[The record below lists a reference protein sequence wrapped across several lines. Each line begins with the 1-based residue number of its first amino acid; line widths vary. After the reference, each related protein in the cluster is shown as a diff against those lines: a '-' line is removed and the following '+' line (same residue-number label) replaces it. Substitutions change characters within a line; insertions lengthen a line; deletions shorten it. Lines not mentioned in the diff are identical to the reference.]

1 MAIPKNYEHQYIE
14 SKWLT
19 TWNADMYRYRGEPRA
34 DRFIIDTPPPYP
46 TGNFHLGNAL
56 NWCYIDF
63 IARYKRMKGF
73 DVMFPQGWDCHGLPT
88 EVKVET
94 TYNVTKNQ
102 IPRQEFRGLCESLT
116 RENIAL
122 MKGTMQRLA
131 FSIDWSQEFVTMNP
145 TYFEKTQKSFVRMY
159 RNDRIYKSDHP
170 VNWCPRCETA
180 IAFAEVNYDTRST
193 ILYYIVFK
201 ASDAES
207 VQIATTRPELLGA
220 CVAVAVNPHDERHER
235 LIGKSIRT
243 PLYGEEVPVIGDEAV
258 DPAFGTGAVMICTFG
273 DKQDVRWWKKHSLP
287 LKKVIGKDGRVTD
300 SKYNGVSISEAKERT
315 IGDLLENKL
324 VVKQERVEQNVGIHD
339 RCKTP
344 IEILSENQWFVK
356 IDKDVVLQRAA
367 EIKWIPPYAFYRL
380 KNWTESVEWDW
391 CISRQR
397 IFATPIP
404 AWYCDQCG
412 RVLVADERWLPLDP
426 TEEAPRNECAC
437 GSSSFTPEYDVL
449 DTWMDSSISALNVAG
464 WPDAAYQEHFP
475 TQLRPQGHDIIRTW
489 AFYSILRSDALVGS
503 KPWECVVV
511 NGMVLGEDGQKMS
524 KSLGN
529 IIAPESLMEQYGTDA
544 VRQWAAIGGSIGSD
558 VPYNTKDLTASARF
572 LTKLWNVF
580 RFAMIHLSQ
589 GEEPVVYGPKNS
601 TEIWLI
607 YELAGLVKSVT
618 SSMDHFSFDEALKD
632 IRSFVWN
639 SLADHYV
646 EAAKG
651 RLYERDR
658 YSVAA
663 LHLALD
669 TIAKLLAPFC
679 PFFAEELFSH
689 INPGEESVHLQAWPE
704 FNIKLQESIAGEP
717 EVTTSAASERVV
729 IAASAS
735 AVQEAR
741 HEGEMIKEII
751 SSVRRWKSEQ
761 RIALNARIEGVYVYT
776 DCDLAD
782 GAPDIDNALNA
793 DITYRRGE
801 PDIHE
806 MVTEIRP
813 NLSSLGPRFKSEA
826 KYIVQLISETP
837 AQEIADQ
844 IGKGSVTIGG
854 IQLEPEDLVIKKERA
869 IEGVAVDVIELR
881 EATII
886 IKHK

>member
-1 MAIPKNYEHQYIE
+1 MAIPKNYEHEYIE

-19 TWNADMYRYRGEPRA
+19 AWSADMYQYREDSRK

-73 DVMFPQGWDCHGLPT
+73 AVMFPQGWDCHGLPT

-94 TYNVTKNQ
+94 TYNITKNQ
-102 IPRQEFRGLCESLT
+102 VPRQEFRRLCESLT

-131 FSIDWSQEFVTMNP
+131 FSIDWSQEFVTMDAS
-145 TYFEKTQKSFVRMY
+145 YFEKTQKSFVRMY
-159 RNDRIYKSDHP
+159 HDGRIYKGDHP

-180 IAFAEVNYDTRST
+180 IAFAEVNYDSRST
-193 ILYYIVFK
+193 VLFHIIFK
-201 ASDAES
+201 GSDAET

-220 CVAVAVNPHDERHER
+220 CVAVAVNPLDERHQH
-235 LIGKSIRT
+235 LIGKTIQT

-258 DPAFGTGAVMICTFG
+258 DPSFGTGAVMICTFG
-273 DKQDVRWWKKHSLP
+273 DKQDVRWWKKHRLP
-287 LKKVIGKDGRVTD
+287 LKKVIGKDGHLTD
-300 SKYNGVSISEAKERT
+300 TRYNGVSINEAKERT
-315 IGDLLENKL
+315 IGDLLKNKL
-324 VVKQERVEQNVGIHD
+324 VTKQERIEQSVGIHD
-339 RCKTP
+339 RCETP

-356 IDKDVVLQRAA
+356 IDKDVVLERAA
-367 EIKWIPPYAFYRL
+367 EIQWIPPYAFFRL

-404 AWYCDQCG
+404 AWYCDHCG

-426 TEEAPRNECAC
+426 TEEAPRNACAC

-464 WPDAAYQEHFP
+464 WPDAAYREHFP

-489 AFYSILRSDALVGS
+489 AFYSILRSDALVGC
-503 KPWECVVV
+503 KPWESVVV
-511 NGMVLGEDGQKMS
+511 NGMVLGEDSQKMS

-529 IIAPESLMEQYGTDA
+529 IIAPESLIEHYGTDA
-544 VRQWAAIGGSIGSD
+544 VRQWAAIGGSVGSD
-558 VPYNTKDLTASARF
+558 VPYNTKDLTASSRF

-589 GEEPVVYGPKNS
+589 GFEPVIYQPKS
-601 TEIWLI
+601 SSEIWLI
-607 YELAGLVKSVT
+607 YELAALVDSVT
-618 SSMDHFSFDEALKD
+618 SSMDRFSFDEALKA

-639 SLADHYV
+639 TLADHYV
-646 EAAKG
+646 EASKG
-651 RLYERDR
+651 RLYDGDR
-658 YSVAA
+658 YCIAA

-669 TIAKLLAPFC
+669 TITKLLAPFC
-679 PFFAEELFSH
+679 PLFAEELFSH
-689 INPGEESVHLQAWPE
+689 INPSGESVHLQAWPKVDIRLE
-704 FNIKLQESIAGEP
+704 ENVAAGPIAPLSASSES
-717 EVTTSAASERVV
+717 VV
-729 IAASAS
+729 IVGSET
-735 AVQEAR
+735 AVREAR
-741 HEGEMIKEII
+741 RTGELIKEII
-751 SSVRRWKSEQ
+751 SGVRRWKSDR

-776 DCDLAD
+776 DYDITD
-782 GAPDIDNALNA
+782 GVIDINNALNA
-793 DITYRRGE
+793 DVTYKRGQ

-806 MVTEIRP
+806 LITEITP
-813 NLSSLGPRFKSEA
+813 NLGSLGPRFKSEA
-826 KYIVQLISETP
+826 KHIAQLISETP
-837 AQEIADQ
+837 VQDIADQ
-844 IGKGSVTIGG
+844 IAKGSVIING
-854 IQLEPEDLVIKKERA
+854 ILLNPEDFIIKKTRA
-869 IEGVAVDVIELR
+869 IEGAAADVIELR
-881 EATII
+881 EATVII
-886 IKHK
+886 THK

>member
-1 MAIPKNYEHQYIE
+1 MSIPKNYEHEYVE

-19 TWNADMYRYRGEPRA
+19 MWNADMYRYRGKPDA
-34 DRFIIDTPPPYP
+34 DSFIIDTPPPYP

-63 IARYKRMKGF
+63 VARYKRMKGF

-102 IPRQEFRGLCESLT
+102 IPRYEFRGLCESLT

-131 FSIDWSQEFVTMNP
+131 FSIDWSQEFVTMDP

-159 RNDRIYKSDHP
+159 RGDRIYKSDHP

-180 IAFAEVNYDTRST
+180 IAFAEVNYDSRST
-193 ILYYIVFK
+193 VLYYVIFK
-201 ASDAES
+201 GGDAES

-220 CVAVAVNPHDERHER
+220 CVAIAVNPNDERHER
-235 LIGKSIRT
+235 LIGKKIRT
-243 PLYGEEVPVIGDEAV
+243 PLYDEEVPVIGDEAV

-273 DKQDVRWWKKHSLP
+273 DKQDVRWWKKHNLP

-300 SKYNGVSISEAKERT
+300 SKNNGVSISEAKERI
-315 IGDLLENKL
+315 IGELLENKL
-324 VVKQERVEQNVGIHD
+324 VTKQERIEQNVGIHD
-339 RCKTP
+339 RCETA

-356 IDKDVVLQRAA
+356 IDKDVILQRAA
-367 EIKWIPPYAFYRL
+367 EIQWIPPYAFYRL

-404 AWYCDQCG
+404 AWYCDECE
-412 RVLVADERWLPLDP
+412 RVLVADEGWLPVDP
-426 TEEAPRNECAC
+426 TEEAPRSACAC

-464 WPDAAYQEHFP
+464 WPDAAYREHFP

-489 AFYSILRSDALVGS
+489 AFYSILRSDALAGS

-511 NGMVLGEDGQKMS
+511 NGMVLGEDSQKMS

-529 IIAPESLMEQYGTDA
+529 IIAPESLIEQYGTDA
-544 VRQWAAIGGSIGSD
+544 VRQWAAIGGSVGSD
-558 VPYNTKDLTASARF
+558 VAYNTKDLTASSRF

-580 RFAMIHLSQ
+580 RFAMIHLNQ
-589 GEEPVVYGPKNS
+589 GVEPVIYGPKNS

-618 SSMDHFSFDEALKD
+618 SSLDHFSFDEALKD

-679 PFFAEELFSH
+679 PFFAEELFSR
-689 INPGEESVHLQAWPE
+689 INPGAESVHVQAWPE

-717 EVTTSAASERVV
+717 EVTFSAASESIV

-735 AVQEAR
+735 AVREAR
-741 HEGEMIKEII
+741 HKGELIKEII

-761 RIALNARIEGVYVYT
+761 RIALNSRIEGVYIYT

-782 GAPDIDNALNA
+782 GALDIDNALNA
-793 DITYRRGE
+793 DITYKRGK

-806 MVTEIRP
+806 MVTEVRP
-813 NLSSLGPRFKSEA
+813 NLGSLGPRFKSEA
-826 KYIVQLISETP
+826 KYIVQLIRETP

-844 IGKGSVTIGG
+844 IEKGSVTIGD
-854 IQLEPEDLVIKKERA
+854 IQLDLEDFIIKKERA
-869 IEGVAVDVIELR
+869 IEGVAADVIELR

>member
-1 MAIPKNYEHQYIE
+1 MAIPKNYEHEYIE

-19 TWNADMYRYRGEPRA
+19 TWNPDMYRYRGEPCA
-34 DRFIIDTPPPYP
+34 DHFIIDTPPPYP

-102 IPRQEFRGLCESLT
+102 ISRNEFRGLCQSLT

-131 FSIDWSQEFVTMNP
+131 FSIDWSQEFVTMDP

-159 RNDRIYKSDHP
+159 HDDRIYKSDHP

-180 IAFAEVNYDTRST
+180 IAFAEVNYETRST

-243 PLYGEEVPVIGDEAV
+243 PLYDEEVPVIGDEAV

-273 DKQDVRWWKKHSLP
+273 DKQDVRWWKKHNLP

-300 SKYNGVSISEAKERT
+300 SKYDGVSISEAKERI
-315 IGDLLENKL
+315 IGELLENKL
-324 VVKQERVEQNVGIHD
+324 VTKQEHVEQNVGIHD
-339 RCKTP
+339 RCQTP

-356 IDKDVVLQRAA
+356 IDKDVILQRAA
-367 EIKWIPPYAFYRL
+367 EIQWIPQYAFYRL

-397 IFATPIP
+397 VFATPIP
-404 AWYCDQCG
+404 AWYCDRCG
-412 RVLVADERWLPLDP
+412 RVLVADEHWLPLDP

-529 IIAPESLMEQYGTDA
+529 IIAPESVIKQYGTDA
-544 VRQWAAIGGSIGSD
+544 VRQWAAIGGSVGSD
-558 VPYNTKDLTASARF
+558 VPYNTKDLKASSRF

-589 GEEPVVYGPKNS
+589 GVEPVVYGPKNS

-607 YELAGLVKSVT
+607 YELTGLVKSVT

-639 SLADHYV
+639 TLADHYV

-658 YSVAA
+658 YSIAA

-689 INPGEESVHLQAWPE
+689 INPGEGSVHLQAWPE
-704 FNIKLQESIAGEP
+704 FNIKLQESIAAES
-717 EVTTSAASERVV
+717 EVTCSAASESVV

-741 HEGEMIKEII
+741 HTGELMKEII

-776 DCDLAD
+776 DCDIAD
-782 GAPDIDNALNA
+782 GASDIDNALNA
-793 DITYRRGE
+793 DITYKRGE

-813 NLSSLGPRFKSEA
+813 NLGSLGPRFKSEA

-837 AQEIADQ
+837 AQEIADE

-854 IQLEPEDLVIKKERA
+854 IQLEPEDFVIKKERA
-869 IEGVAVDVIELR
+869 VEGVAADVIELR

>member
-1 MAIPKNYEHQYIE
+1 MSIPKNYEHEYVE

-19 TWNADMYRYRGEPRA
+19 MWNADMYRYRGKPDA
-34 DRFIIDTPPPYP
+34 DSFIIDTPPPYP

-63 IARYKRMKGF
+63 VARYKRMKGF

-102 IPRQEFRGLCESLT
+102 IPRYEFRGLCESLT

-131 FSIDWSQEFVTMNP
+131 FSIDWSQEFVTMDP

-159 RNDRIYKSDHP
+159 RGDRIYKSDHP

-180 IAFAEVNYDTRST
+180 IAFAEVNYDSRST
-193 ILYYIVFK
+193 VLYYVIFK
-201 ASDAES
+201 GGDAES

-220 CVAVAVNPHDERHER
+220 CVAVAVNPSDERHER
-235 LIGKSIRT
+235 LIGKRIRT
-243 PLYGEEVPVIGDEAV
+243 PLYDEEVPVIGDEAV

-273 DKQDVRWWKKHSLP
+273 DKQDVRWWKKHNLP

-300 SKYNGVSISEAKERT
+300 SRNNGVSISEAKERI
-315 IGDLLENKL
+315 IGELLENKL
-324 VVKQERVEQNVGIHD
+324 VTKQERIEQNVGIHD
-339 RCKTP
+339 RCETA

-356 IDKDVVLQRAA
+356 IDKDVILQRAA
-367 EIKWIPPYAFYRL
+367 EIQWIPPYAFYRL

-404 AWYCDQCG
+404 AWYCDECE
-412 RVLVADERWLPLDP
+412 RVLVADEGWLPVDP
-426 TEEAPRNECAC
+426 TEEAPRSACAC

-464 WPDAAYQEHFP
+464 WPDAAYREHFP

-489 AFYSILRSDALVGS
+489 AFYSILRSDALAGS
-503 KPWECVVV
+503 KPWEYVVG
-511 NGMVLGEDGQKMS
+511 NGMVLGEDSQKMS

-529 IIAPESLMEQYGTDA
+529 IIAPESLIEQYGTDA
-544 VRQWAAIGGSIGSD
+544 VRQWAAIGGSVGSD
-558 VPYNTKDLTASARF
+558 VAYNTKDLTASSRF

-580 RFAMIHLSQ
+580 RFAMIHLNQ
-589 GEEPVVYGPKNS
+589 GVEPVIYGPKNS

-618 SSMDHFSFDEALKD
+618 SSLDHFSFDEALKD

-679 PFFAEELFSH
+679 PFFAEELFSR
-689 INPGEESVHLQAWPE
+689 INPGAESVHVQAWPE

-717 EVTTSAASERVV
+717 EVTFSAASESIV

-735 AVQEAR
+735 AVREAR
-741 HEGEMIKEII
+741 HKGELIKEII

-761 RIALNARIEGVYVYT
+761 RIALNSRIEGVYIYT

-793 DITYRRGE
+793 DITYKRGK

-806 MVTEIRP
+806 MVTEVRP
-813 NLSSLGPRFKSEA
+813 NLGSLGPRFKSEA
-826 KYIVQLISETP
+826 KYIVQLIRETP

-844 IGKGSVTIGG
+844 IEKGSVTIGG
-854 IQLEPEDLVIKKERA
+854 IQLDLEDFIIKKERA
-869 IEGVAVDVIELR
+869 IEGVAADVIELR

>member
-1 MAIPKNYEHQYIE
+1 MSIPKNYEHEYVE

-19 TWNADMYRYRGEPRA
+19 MWNADMYRYRGKPDA
-34 DRFIIDTPPPYP
+34 DSFIIDTPPPYP

-63 IARYKRMKGF
+63 VARYKRMKGF

-102 IPRQEFRGLCESLT
+102 IPRYEFRGLCESLT

-131 FSIDWSQEFVTMNP
+131 FSIDWSQEFVTMDP

-159 RNDRIYKSDHP
+159 RGDRIYKSDHP

-180 IAFAEVNYDTRST
+180 IAFAEVNYDSRST
-193 ILYYIVFK
+193 VLYYVIFK
-201 ASDAES
+201 GGDAEA

-220 CVAVAVNPHDERHER
+220 CVAIAVNPNDERHER
-235 LIGKSIRT
+235 LIGKRIRT
-243 PLYGEEVPVIGDEAV
+243 PLYDEEVRVIGDEAV

-273 DKQDVRWWKKHSLP
+273 DKQDVRWWKKHNLP

-300 SKYNGVSISEAKERT
+300 AKNNGVSISEAKERI
-315 IGDLLENKL
+315 IGELLENKL
-324 VVKQERVEQNVGIHD
+324 VTKQERIEQNVGIHD
-339 RCKTP
+339 RCETA

-356 IDKDVVLQRAA
+356 IDKDVILQRAA
-367 EIKWIPPYAFYRL
+367 EIQWIPPYAFYRL

-404 AWYCDQCG
+404 AWSCDECG
-412 RVLVADERWLPLDP
+412 RVLVADEAWLPLDP
-426 TEEAPRNECAC
+426 TEEAPRSACAC

-464 WPDAAYQEHFP
+464 WPDAGYREHFP

-489 AFYSILRSDALVGS
+489 AFYSILRSDALAGS

-511 NGMVLGEDGQKMS
+511 NGMVLGEDSQKMS

-529 IIAPESLMEQYGTDA
+529 IIAPESLIEQYGTDA
-544 VRQWAAIGGSIGSD
+544 VRQWAAIGGSVGSD
-558 VPYNTKDLTASARF
+558 VAYNTKDLTASSRF

-589 GEEPVVYGPKNS
+589 GVEPVIYGPKNS

-618 SSMDHFSFDEALKD
+618 SSLDHFSFDEALKD

-669 TIAKLLAPFC
+669 TIAKLLAPFV
-679 PFFAEELFSH
+679 LS
-689 INPGEESVHLQAWPE
+689 LQKSC
-704 FNIKLQESIAGEP
+704 FR
-717 EVTTSAASERVV
+717 TSTR
-729 IAASAS
+729 
-735 AVQEAR
+735 AR
-741 HEGEMIKEII
+741 KAFTCRHG
-751 SSVRRWKSEQ
+751 
-761 RIALNARIEGVYVYT
+761 
-776 DCDLAD
+776 
-782 GAPDIDNALNA
+782 
-793 DITYRRGE
+793 
-801 PDIHE
+801 
-806 MVTEIRP
+806 
-813 NLSSLGPRFKSEA
+813 LSL
-826 KYIVQLISETP
+826 T
-837 AQEIADQ
+837 
-844 IGKGSVTIGG
+844 
-854 IQLEPEDLVIKKERA
+854 
-869 IEGVAVDVIELR
+869 
-881 EATII
+881 
-886 IKHK
+886 

>member
-1 MAIPKNYEHQYIE
+1 MSIPKNYEHEYIE

-19 TWNADMYRYRGEPRA
+19 TWNADMYRYRGKPGA
-34 DRFIIDTPPPYP
+34 DSFIIDTPPPYP

-63 IARYKRMKGF
+63 VARYKRMKGF

-102 IPRQEFRGLCESLT
+102 IPRYEFRGLCESLT

-131 FSIDWSQEFVTMNP
+131 FSIDWSQEFVTMDP
-145 TYFEKTQKSFVRMY
+145 AYFEKTQKSFVRMY
-159 RNDRIYKSDHP
+159 RGDRIYKSDHP

-180 IAFAEVNYDTRST
+180 IAFAEVNYDSRST
-193 ILYYIVFK
+193 VLYYVIFNGG
-201 ASDAES
+201 DAES

-220 CVAVAVNPHDERHER
+220 CVAIAVNPNDERHER
-235 LIGKSIRT
+235 LIGKRIRT
-243 PLYGEEVPVIGDEAV
+243 PLYDEEVPVIGDEAV

-273 DKQDVRWWKKHSLP
+273 DKQDVRWWKKHNLP

-300 SKYNGVSISEAKERT
+300 SKNNGVSISEAKERI
-315 IGDLLENKL
+315 IGELLENKL
-324 VVKQERVEQNVGIHD
+324 VTKQEQIEQNVGIHD
-339 RCKTP
+339 RCETP

-356 IDKDVVLQRAA
+356 IDKDVILQRAA
-367 EIKWIPPYAFYRL
+367 EIQWIPPYAFYRL
-380 KNWTESVEWDW
+380 QNWTESVEWDW

-404 AWYCDQCG
+404 AWYCDECG
-412 RVLVADERWLPLDP
+412 RVLVANEGWLPLDP
-426 TEEAPRNECAC
+426 TEEAPRSACAC

-464 WPDAAYQEHFP
+464 WPDAAYREHFP

-489 AFYSILRSDALVGS
+489 AFYSILRSDALAGS

-511 NGMVLGEDGQKMS
+511 NGMVLGEDSQKMS

-529 IIAPESLMEQYGTDA
+529 IIAPESLIEQYGTDA
-544 VRQWAAIGGSIGSD
+544 VRQWAAIGGSVGSD
-558 VPYNTKDLTASARF
+558 VAYNTKDLTASSRF

-589 GEEPVVYGPKNS
+589 GVEPVIYEPKNS

-618 SSMDHFSFDEALKD
+618 SSLDHFSFDEALKD

-658 YSVAA
+658 YSIAA
-663 LHLALD
+663 LHLALG

-689 INPGEESVHLQAWPE
+689 VNPGAESVHLQAWPE
-704 FNIKLQESIAGEP
+704 FNIKLQESIAGKP
-717 EVTTSAASERVV
+717 EFTFSAASESVV

-735 AVQEAR
+735 AVREAR
-741 HEGEMIKEII
+741 HKGELIKEII
-751 SSVRRWKSEQ
+751 SSVRRWKSEH
-761 RIALNARIEGVYVYT
+761 RIALNSRIEGVYIYT

-793 DITYRRGE
+793 DVTYKRGK

-806 MVTEIRP
+806 MVTEVRP
-813 NLSSLGPRFKSEA
+813 NLGSLGPRFKSEA
-826 KYIVQLISETP
+826 KYIVQLIRETP

-844 IGKGSVTIGG
+844 IEKGSVTIGG
-854 IQLEPEDLVIKKERA
+854 IQLDLEDLVIKKERA
-869 IEGVAVDVIELR
+869 IEGVAADVIELR

>member
-19 TWNADMYRYRGEPRA
+19 TWNPDMYRYRGEPGA
-34 DRFIIDTPPPYP
+34 ERFIIDTPPPYP

-102 IPRQEFRGLCESLT
+102 IPRYEFRGLCESLT

-131 FSIDWSQEFVTMNP
+131 FSIDWSQEFVTMDP
-145 TYFEKTQKSFVRMY
+145 TYFEKTQKSFVQMY
-159 RNDRIYKSDHP
+159 RDDRIYKGDHP

-180 IAFAEVNYDTRST
+180 IAFAEVNYETRST

-220 CVAVAVNPHDERHER
+220 CVAVAINPHDERHER

-243 PLYGEEVPVIGDEAV
+243 PLYDEEVPVIGDEAV

-273 DKQDVRWWKKHSLP
+273 DKQDVRWWKKHNLP

-300 SKYNGVSISEAKERT
+300 SKYDGVSISEAKERI
-315 IGDLLENKL
+315 IGELLENKL
-324 VVKQERVEQNVGIHD
+324 VTKQERVEQNVGIHD
-339 RCKTP
+339 RCETP

-356 IDKDVVLQRAA
+356 IDKDVVLKRAA
-367 EIKWIPPYAFYRL
+367 EIQWIPQYAFYRL

-397 IFATPIP
+397 VFATPIP
-404 AWYCDQCG
+404 AWYCDRCG

-426 TEEAPRNECAC
+426 TEEAPRNDCGC

-503 KPWECVVV
+503 KPWERVVV

-529 IIAPESLMEQYGTDA
+529 IIAPESVIEQYGTDA
-544 VRQWAAIGGSIGSD
+544 VRQWAAIGGSVGSD
-558 VPYNTKDLTASARF
+558 VPYNTKDLKASARF

-589 GEEPVVYGPKNS
+589 GAQTVVYGPKNS

-632 IRSFVWN
+632 I
-639 SLADHYV
+639 
-646 EAAKG
+646 
-651 RLYERDR
+651 
-658 YSVAA
+658 
-663 LHLALD
+663 
-669 TIAKLLAPFC
+669 
-679 PFFAEELFSH
+679 
-689 INPGEESVHLQAWPE
+689 
-704 FNIKLQESIAGEP
+704 
-717 EVTTSAASERVV
+717 
-729 IAASAS
+729 
-735 AVQEAR
+735 
-741 HEGEMIKEII
+741 
-751 SSVRRWKSEQ
+751 
-761 RIALNARIEGVYVYT
+761 
-776 DCDLAD
+776 
-782 GAPDIDNALNA
+782 
-793 DITYRRGE
+793 
-801 PDIHE
+801 
-806 MVTEIRP
+806 
-813 NLSSLGPRFKSEA
+813 
-826 KYIVQLISETP
+826 
-837 AQEIADQ
+837 
-844 IGKGSVTIGG
+844 
-854 IQLEPEDLVIKKERA
+854 
-869 IEGVAVDVIELR
+869 
-881 EATII
+881 
-886 IKHK
+886 

>member
-1 MAIPKNYEHQYIE
+1 MAIPKNYEHEYIE

-19 TWNADMYRYRGEPRA
+19 TWKPDMYRYRGEPCA
-34 DRFIIDTPPPYP
+34 DHFIIDTPPPYP

-102 IPRQEFRGLCESLT
+102 IPRNEFRGLCQSLT

-131 FSIDWSQEFVTMNP
+131 FSIDWSQEFVTMDP

-159 RNDRIYKSDHP
+159 RDDRIYKSDHP

-193 ILYYIVFK
+193 SLYYIVFK
-201 ASDAES
+201 GSDAES

-220 CVAVAVNPHDERHER
+220 CVAVAVNSHDERHER

-243 PLYGEEVPVIGDEAV
+243 PLYDEEVPVIGDEAV

-273 DKQDVRWWKKHSLP
+273 DKQDVRWWKKHNLP

-300 SKYNGVSISEAKERT
+300 SKYDGVSISEAKERI
-315 IGDLLENKL
+315 IGELLENKL
-324 VVKQERVEQNVGIHD
+324 VTKQEHVEQNVGIHD
-339 RCKTP
+339 RCQTP

-356 IDKDVVLQRAA
+356 IDKDVILQRAA
-367 EIKWIPPYAFYRL
+367 EIQWIPQYAFYRL

-397 IFATPIP
+397 VFATPIP
-404 AWYCDQCG
+404 AWYCDRCG
-412 RVLVADERWLPLDP
+412 RVLVADEHWLPLDP

-489 AFYSILRSDALVGS
+489 AFYSILRSDALVRS

-529 IIAPESLMEQYGTDA
+529 IIAPESVIKQYGTDA
-544 VRQWAAIGGSIGSD
+544 VRQWAAIGGSVGSD
-558 VPYNTKDLTASARF
+558 VPYNTKDLKASSRF

-589 GEEPVVYGPKNS
+589 GAETVVYGSKNS

-658 YSVAA
+658 YSIAA

-689 INPGEESVHLQAWPE
+689 INPGEGSVHLQAWPE
-704 FNIKLQESIAGEP
+704 FNIKLQESIAAES
-717 EVTTSAASERVV
+717 EVTCSAASESVV

-741 HEGEMIKEII
+741 HTGVLMKEII

-776 DCDLAD
+776 DCDIAD
-782 GAPDIDNALNA
+782 GASDIDNALNA
-793 DITYRRGE
+793 DITYKRGE

-813 NLSSLGPRFKSEA
+813 NLASLGPRFKSEA

-837 AQEIADQ
+837 AQEIADE

-854 IQLEPEDLVIKKERA
+854 IQLEPEDFVIKKERA
-869 IEGVAVDVIELR
+869 VEGVAADVIELR

>member
-1 MAIPKNYEHQYIE
+1 MSIPKNYEHEYVE

-19 TWNADMYRYRGEPRA
+19 MWNADMYRYRGKPDA
-34 DRFIIDTPPPYP
+34 DSFIIDTPPPYP

-63 IARYKRMKGF
+63 VARYKRMKGF

-102 IPRQEFRGLCESLT
+102 IPRYEFRGLCESLT

-131 FSIDWSQEFVTMNP
+131 FSIDWSQEFVTMDP

-159 RNDRIYKSDHP
+159 RGDRIYKSDHP

-180 IAFAEVNYDTRST
+180 IAFAEVNYDSRST
-193 ILYYIVFK
+193 VLYYVIFK
-201 ASDAES
+201 GGDAEA

-220 CVAVAVNPHDERHER
+220 CVAIAVNPNDERHER
-235 LIGKSIRT
+235 LIGKRIRT
-243 PLYGEEVPVIGDEAV
+243 PLYDEEVRVIGDEAV

-273 DKQDVRWWKKHSLP
+273 DKQDVRWWKKHNLP

-300 SKYNGVSISEAKERT
+300 AKNNGVSISEAKERI
-315 IGDLLENKL
+315 IGELLENKL
-324 VVKQERVEQNVGIHD
+324 VTKQERIEQNVGIHD
-339 RCKTP
+339 RCETP

-356 IDKDVVLQRAA
+356 IDKDVILQRAA
-367 EIKWIPPYAFYRL
+367 EIQWIPPYAFYRL

-404 AWYCDQCG
+404 AWYCDECG
-412 RVLVADERWLPLDP
+412 RVLVADEAWLPLDP
-426 TEEAPRNECAC
+426 TEEAPRSACAC

-464 WPDAAYQEHFP
+464 WPDAAYREHFP

-489 AFYSILRSDALVGS
+489 AFYSILRSDALAGS

-511 NGMVLGEDGQKMS
+511 NGMVLGEDSQKMS

-529 IIAPESLMEQYGTDA
+529 IIAPESLIEQYGTDA
-544 VRQWAAIGGSIGSD
+544 VRQWAAIGGSVGSD
-558 VPYNTKDLTASARF
+558 VAYNTKDLTASSRF

-589 GEEPVVYGPKNS
+589 GVEPVIYGPKNS

-618 SSMDHFSFDEALKD
+618 SSLDHFSFDEALKD

-689 INPGEESVHLQAWPE
+689 INPGAESVHVQAWPE

-717 EVTTSAASERVV
+717 EVTFSAASESIV

-735 AVQEAR
+735 AVREAR
-741 HEGEMIKEII
+741 HKGELIKEII
-751 SSVRRWKSEQ
+751 SSIRRWKSEQ
-761 RIALNARIEGVYVYT
+761 RIALNSRIEGVYIYT

-782 GAPDIDNALNA
+782 GALDIDNALNA
-793 DITYRRGE
+793 HTTYKRGK

-806 MVTEIRP
+806 MVTEVRP
-813 NLSSLGPRFKSEA
+813 NLGSLGPRFKSEA
-826 KYIVQLISETP
+826 KYIVQLIRETP

-844 IGKGSVTIGG
+844 IEKGSVTIGD
-854 IQLEPEDLVIKKERA
+854 IQLDLEDFIIKKERA
-869 IEGVAVDVIELR
+869 IEGVAADVIELR

>member
-1 MAIPKNYEHQYIE
+1 MSIPKNYEHEYVE

-19 TWNADMYRYRGEPRA
+19 MWNADMYRYRGKPDA
-34 DRFIIDTPPPYP
+34 DSFIIDTPPPYP

-63 IARYKRMKGF
+63 VARYKRMKGF

-102 IPRQEFRGLCESLT
+102 IPRYEFRGLCESLT

-131 FSIDWSQEFVTMNP
+131 FSIDWSQEFVTMDP

-159 RNDRIYKSDHP
+159 RGDRIYKSDHP

-180 IAFAEVNYDTRST
+180 IAFAEVNYDSRST
-193 ILYYIVFK
+193 VLYYVIFK
-201 ASDAES
+201 GGDAES

-220 CVAVAVNPHDERHER
+220 CVAIAVNPNDERHER
-235 LIGKSIRT
+235 LIGKKIRT
-243 PLYGEEVPVIGDEAV
+243 PLYDEEVPVIGDEAV

-273 DKQDVRWWKKHSLP
+273 DKQDVRWWKKHNLP

-300 SKYNGVSISEAKERT
+300 SRNNGVSISEAKERI
-315 IGDLLENKL
+315 IGELLENKL
-324 VVKQERVEQNVGIHD
+324 VTKQERIEQNVGIHD
-339 RCKTP
+339 RCETA

-356 IDKDVVLQRAA
+356 IDKDVILQRAA
-367 EIKWIPPYAFYRL
+367 EIQWIPPYAFYRL

-404 AWYCDQCG
+404 AWYCDECE
-412 RVLVADERWLPLDP
+412 RVLVADEGWLPVDP
-426 TEEAPRNECAC
+426 TEEAPRSACAC
-437 GSSSFTPEYDVL
+437 GSSSFTPEQDVL

-464 WPDAAYQEHFP
+464 WPDAAYREHFP

-489 AFYSILRSDALVGS
+489 AFYSILRSDALAGS

-511 NGMVLGEDGQKMS
+511 NGMVLGEDSQKMS

-529 IIAPESLMEQYGTDA
+529 IIAPESLIEQYGTDA
-544 VRQWAAIGGSIGSD
+544 VRQWAAIGGSVGSD
-558 VPYNTKDLTASARF
+558 VAYNTKDLTASSRF

-580 RFAMIHLSQ
+580 RFAMIHLNQ
-589 GEEPVVYGPKNS
+589 GVEPVIYGPKNS

-618 SSMDHFSFDEALKD
+618 SSLDHFSFDEALKD

-679 PFFAEELFSH
+679 PFFAEELFSR
-689 INPGEESVHLQAWPE
+689 INPGAESVHVQAWPE

-717 EVTTSAASERVV
+717 EVTFSAASESIV

-735 AVQEAR
+735 AVREAR
-741 HEGEMIKEII
+741 HKGELIKEII

-761 RIALNARIEGVYVYT
+761 RIALNSRIEGVYIYT

-793 DITYRRGE
+793 DITYKRGK

-806 MVTEIRP
+806 MVTEVRP
-813 NLSSLGPRFKSEA
+813 NLGSLGPRFKSEA
-826 KYIVQLISETP
+826 KYIVQLIRETP

-844 IGKGSVTIGG
+844 IEKGSVTIGG
-854 IQLEPEDLVIKKERA
+854 IQLDLEDFIIKKERA
-869 IEGVAVDVIELR
+869 IEGVAADVIELR

>member
-1 MAIPKNYEHQYIE
+1 MAIPKNYEHEYIE

-19 TWNADMYRYRGEPRA
+19 TWKPDMYRYRGEPCA
-34 DRFIIDTPPPYP
+34 DHFIIDTPPPYP

-102 IPRQEFRGLCESLT
+102 IPRNEFRGLCQSLT

-131 FSIDWSQEFVTMNP
+131 FSIDWSQEFVTMDP

-159 RNDRIYKSDHP
+159 RDDRIYKSDHP

-193 ILYYIVFK
+193 SLYYIVFK
-201 ASDAES
+201 GSDAES

-220 CVAVAVNPHDERHER
+220 CVAVAVNSHDERHER

-243 PLYGEEVPVIGDEAV
+243 PLYDEEVPVIGDEAV

-273 DKQDVRWWKKHSLP
+273 DKQDVRWWKKHNLP
-287 LKKVIGKDGRVTD
+287 LKKVIGKNGRVTD
-300 SKYNGVSISEAKERT
+300 SKYDGVSISEAKERI
-315 IGDLLENKL
+315 IGELLENKL
-324 VVKQERVEQNVGIHD
+324 VTKQEHVEQNVGIHD
-339 RCKTP
+339 RCQTP

-356 IDKDVVLQRAA
+356 IDKDVILQRAA
-367 EIKWIPPYAFYRL
+367 EIQWIPQYAFYRL

-397 IFATPIP
+397 VFATPIP
-404 AWYCDQCG
+404 AWYCDRCG
-412 RVLVADERWLPLDP
+412 RVLVADEHWLPLDP

-489 AFYSILRSDALVGS
+489 AFYSILRSDALVRS

-529 IIAPESLMEQYGTDA
+529 IIAPESVTKQYGTDA
-544 VRQWAAIGGSIGSD
+544 VRQWAAIGGSVGSD
-558 VPYNTKDLTASARF
+558 VPYNTKDLKASSRF

-589 GEEPVVYGPKNS
+589 GAETVVYGSKNS

-658 YSVAA
+658 YSIAA

-689 INPGEESVHLQAWPE
+689 INPGEGSVHLQAWPE
-704 FNIKLQESIAGEP
+704 FNIKLQESIAAES
-717 EVTTSAASERVV
+717 EVTCSAASESVV

-741 HEGEMIKEII
+741 HTGVLMKEII

-776 DCDLAD
+776 DCDIAD
-782 GAPDIDNALNA
+782 GASDIDNALNA
-793 DITYRRGE
+793 DITYKRGE

-813 NLSSLGPRFKSEA
+813 NLASLGPRFKSEA

-837 AQEIADQ
+837 AQEIADE

-854 IQLEPEDLVIKKERA
+854 IQLEPEDFVIKKERA
-869 IEGVAVDVIELR
+869 VEGVAADVIELR

>member
-1 MAIPKNYEHQYIE
+1 M
-14 SKWLT
+14 
-19 TWNADMYRYRGEPRA
+19 WNADMYRYRGKPDA
-34 DRFIIDTPPPYP
+34 DSFIIDTPPPYP

-63 IARYKRMKGF
+63 VARYKRMKGF

-102 IPRQEFRGLCESLT
+102 IPRYEFRGLCESLT

-131 FSIDWSQEFVTMNP
+131 FSIDWSQEFVTMDP

-159 RNDRIYKSDHP
+159 RGDRIYKSDHP

-180 IAFAEVNYDTRST
+180 IAFAEVNYDSRST
-193 ILYYIVFK
+193 VLYYVIFK
-201 ASDAES
+201 GGDAES

-220 CVAVAVNPHDERHER
+220 CVAVAVNPSDERHER
-235 LIGKSIRT
+235 LIGKRIRT
-243 PLYGEEVPVIGDEAV
+243 PLYDEEVPVIGDEAV

-273 DKQDVRWWKKHSLP
+273 DKQDVRWWKKHNLP

-300 SKYNGVSISEAKERT
+300 SKNNGVSISEAKERI
-315 IGDLLENKL
+315 IGELLENKL
-324 VVKQERVEQNVGIHD
+324 VTKQERIEQNVGIHD
-339 RCKTP
+339 RCETA

-356 IDKDVVLQRAA
+356 IDKDVILQRAA
-367 EIKWIPPYAFYRL
+367 EIQWIPPYAFYRL

-404 AWYCDQCG
+404 AWYCDECE
-412 RVLVADERWLPLDP
+412 RVLVADEGWLPVDP
-426 TEEAPRNECAC
+426 TEEAPRSACAC

-464 WPDAAYQEHFP
+464 WPDAAYREHFP

-489 AFYSILRSDALVGS
+489 AFYSILRSDALAGS

-511 NGMVLGEDGQKMS
+511 NGMVLGEDSQKMS

-529 IIAPESLMEQYGTDA
+529 IIAPESLIEQYGTDA
-544 VRQWAAIGGSIGSD
+544 VRQWAAIGGSVGSD
-558 VPYNTKDLTASARF
+558 VAYNTKDLTASSRF

-580 RFAMIHLSQ
+580 RFAMIHLNQ
-589 GEEPVVYGPKNS
+589 GVEPVIYGPKNS

-618 SSMDHFSFDEALKD
+618 SSLDHFSFDEALKD

-689 INPGEESVHLQAWPE
+689 INPGAESVHVQAWPE

-717 EVTTSAASERVV
+717 EVTFSAASESIV

-735 AVQEAR
+735 AVREAR
-741 HEGEMIKEII
+741 HKGELIKEII

-761 RIALNARIEGVYVYT
+761 RIALNSRIEGVYIYT

-782 GAPDIDNALNA
+782 GALDIDNALNA
-793 DITYRRGE
+793 DITYKRGK

-806 MVTEIRP
+806 MVTEVRP
-813 NLSSLGPRFKSEA
+813 NLGSLGPRFKSEA
-826 KYIVQLISETP
+826 KYIVQLIRETP

-844 IGKGSVTIGG
+844 IEKGSVTIGD
-854 IQLEPEDLVIKKERA
+854 IQLDLEDFIIKKERA
-869 IEGVAVDVIELR
+869 IEGVAADVIELR

>member
-1 MAIPKNYEHQYIE
+1 
-14 SKWLT
+14 
-19 TWNADMYRYRGEPRA
+19 
-34 DRFIIDTPPPYP
+34 IIDTPPPYP

-63 IARYKRMKGF
+63 VARYKRMKGF

-102 IPRQEFRGLCESLT
+102 IPRYEFRGLCESLT

-131 FSIDWSQEFVTMNP
+131 FSIDWSQEFVTMDP

-159 RNDRIYKSDHP
+159 RGDRIYKSDHP

-180 IAFAEVNYDTRST
+180 IAFAEVNYDSRST
-193 ILYYIVFK
+193 VLYYVIFK
-201 ASDAES
+201 GGDAES

-220 CVAVAVNPHDERHER
+220 CVAIAVNPNDERHER
-235 LIGKSIRT
+235 LIGKRIRT
-243 PLYGEEVPVIGDEAV
+243 PLYDEEVPVIGDEAV

-273 DKQDVRWWKKHSLP
+273 DKQDVRWWKKHNLP

-300 SKYNGVSISEAKERT
+300 AKNNGVSISEAKERI
-315 IGDLLENKL
+315 IGELLENKL
-324 VVKQERVEQNVGIHD
+324 VTKQERIEQNVGIHD
-339 RCKTP
+339 RCETA

-356 IDKDVVLQRAA
+356 IDKDVILQRAA
-367 EIKWIPPYAFYRL
+367 EIQWIPPYAFYRL

-404 AWYCDQCG
+404 AWYCDECG
-412 RVLVADERWLPLDP
+412 RVLVADEAWLPLDP
-426 TEEAPRNECAC
+426 TEEAPRSACAC

-464 WPDAAYQEHFP
+464 WPDAGYREHFP

-489 AFYSILRSDALVGS
+489 AFYSILRSDALAGS

-511 NGMVLGEDGQKMS
+511 NGMVLGEDSQKMS

-529 IIAPESLMEQYGTDA
+529 IIAPESLIEQYGTDA
-544 VRQWAAIGGSIGSD
+544 VRQWAAIGGSVGSD
-558 VPYNTKDLTASARF
+558 VAYNTKDLTASSRF

-589 GEEPVVYGPKNS
+589 GVEPVIYGPKNS

-618 SSMDHFSFDEALKD
+618 SSLDHFSFDEALKD

-689 INPGEESVHLQAWPE
+689 INPGAESVHVQAWPE

-717 EVTTSAASERVV
+717 EVTFSAASESIV

-735 AVQEAR
+735 AVREAR
-741 HEGEMIKEII
+741 HKGELIKEII
-751 SSVRRWKSEQ
+751 SSIRRWKSEQ
-761 RIALNARIEGVYVYT
+761 RIALNSRIEGVYIYT

-782 GAPDIDNALNA
+782 GALDIDNALNA
-793 DITYRRGE
+793 HTTYKRGK

-806 MVTEIRP
+806 MVTEVRP
-813 NLSSLGPRFKSEA
+813 NLGSLGPRFKSEA
-826 KYIVQLISETP
+826 KYIVQLIRETP

-844 IGKGSVTIGG
+844 IEKGSVTIGD
-854 IQLEPEDLVIKKERA
+854 IQLDLEDFIIKKERA
-869 IEGVAVDVIELR
+869 IEGVAADVIELR

>member
-1 MAIPKNYEHQYIE
+1 MAIPKNYEHEYIE

-19 TWNADMYRYRGEPRA
+19 TWNPDMYRYRGEPCA
-34 DRFIIDTPPPYP
+34 DHFIIDTPPPYP

-102 IPRQEFRGLCESLT
+102 IPRNEFRGLCQSLT

-131 FSIDWSQEFVTMNP
+131 FSIDWSQEFVTMDP

-159 RNDRIYKSDHP
+159 RDDRIYKSDHP

-193 ILYYIVFK
+193 SLYYIVFK
-201 ASDAES
+201 GSDAES

-243 PLYGEEVPVIGDEAV
+243 PLYDEEVPVIGDEAV

-273 DKQDVRWWKKHSLP
+273 DKQDVRWWKKHNLP

-300 SKYNGVSISEAKERT
+300 SKYDGVSISEAKERI
-315 IGDLLENKL
+315 IGELLENKL
-324 VVKQERVEQNVGIHD
+324 VTKQEQVEQNVGIHD
-339 RCKTP
+339 RCQTP

-356 IDKDVVLQRAA
+356 IDKDVILQRAA
-367 EIKWIPPYAFYRL
+367 EIQWIPQYAFYRL

-397 IFATPIP
+397 VFATPIP
-404 AWYCDQCG
+404 AWYCDRCG
-412 RVLVADERWLPLDP
+412 RVLVADEHWLPLDP

-503 KPWECVVV
+503 KPWERVVV

-529 IIAPESLMEQYGTDA
+529 IIAPESVIEQYGTDA
-544 VRQWAAIGGSIGSD
+544 VRQWAAIGGSVGSD
-558 VPYNTKDLTASARF
+558 VPYNTKDLKASSRF

-589 GEEPVVYGPKNS
+589 GAETVVYGPKNS

-658 YSVAA
+658 YSIAA

-689 INPGEESVHLQAWPE
+689 INPGEGSVHLQAWPE
-704 FNIKLQESIAGEP
+704 FTIKLQESIAAES
-717 EVTTSAASERVV
+717 EVTCSAASESVV

-741 HEGEMIKEII
+741 HTGELMKEII

-776 DCDLAD
+776 DCDIAD
-782 GAPDIDNALNA
+782 GASDIDNALNA
-793 DITYRRGE
+793 DITYKRGE
-801 PDIHE
+801 PDIRE

-813 NLSSLGPRFKSEA
+813 NLGSLGPRFKSEA
-826 KYIVQLISETP
+826 KYIVQLIRETP
-837 AQEIADQ
+837 AQEIADE

-854 IQLEPEDLVIKKERA
+854 IQLEPEDFVIKKGRA
-869 IEGVAVDVIELR
+869 IEGVAADVIELR

>member
-1 MAIPKNYEHQYIE
+1 MSIPKNYEHEYVE

-19 TWNADMYRYRGEPRA
+19 MWNADMYRYRGKPDA
-34 DRFIIDTPPPYP
+34 DSFIIDTPPPYP

-63 IARYKRMKGF
+63 VARYKRMKGF

-102 IPRQEFRGLCESLT
+102 IPRYEFRGLCESLT

-131 FSIDWSQEFVTMNP
+131 FSIDWSQEFVTMDP

-159 RNDRIYKSDHP
+159 RGDRIYKSDHP

-180 IAFAEVNYDTRST
+180 IAFAEVNYDSRST
-193 ILYYIVFK
+193 VLYYVIFK
-201 ASDAES
+201 GGDAES

-220 CVAVAVNPHDERHER
+220 CVAIAVNPNDERHER
-235 LIGKSIRT
+235 LIGKKIRT
-243 PLYGEEVPVIGDEAV
+243 PLYDEEVPVIGDEAV

-273 DKQDVRWWKKHSLP
+273 DKQDVRWWKKHNLP

-300 SKYNGVSISEAKERT
+300 SKNNGVSISEAKERI
-315 IGDLLENKL
+315 IGELLENKL
-324 VVKQERVEQNVGIHD
+324 VTKQERIEQNVGIHD
-339 RCKTP
+339 RCETA

-356 IDKDVVLQRAA
+356 IDKDVILQRAA
-367 EIKWIPPYAFYRL
+367 EIQWIPPYAFYRL

-404 AWYCDQCG
+404 AWYCDECE
-412 RVLVADERWLPLDP
+412 RVLVADEGWLPVDP
-426 TEEAPRNECAC
+426 TEEAPRSACAC

-464 WPDAAYQEHFP
+464 WPDAAYREHFP

-489 AFYSILRSDALVGS
+489 AFYSILRSDALAGS

-511 NGMVLGEDGQKMS
+511 NGMVLGEDSQKMS

-529 IIAPESLMEQYGTDA
+529 IIAPESLIEQYGTDA
-544 VRQWAAIGGSIGSD
+544 VRQWAAIGGSVGSD
-558 VPYNTKDLTASARF
+558 VAYNTKDLTASSRF

-580 RFAMIHLSQ
+580 RFAMIHLNQ
-589 GEEPVVYGPKNS
+589 GVEPVIYGPKNS

-618 SSMDHFSFDEALKD
+618 SSLDHFSFDEALKD

-679 PFFAEELFSH
+679 PFFAEELFSR
-689 INPGEESVHLQAWPE
+689 INPGAESVHVQAWPE

-717 EVTTSAASERVV
+717 EVTFSAASESIV

-735 AVQEAR
+735 AVREAR
-741 HEGEMIKEII
+741 HKGELIKEII

-761 RIALNARIEGVYVYT
+761 RIALNSRIEGVYIYT

-793 DITYRRGE
+793 DITYKRGK

-806 MVTEIRP
+806 MVTEVRP
-813 NLSSLGPRFKSEA
+813 NLGSLGPRFKSEA
-826 KYIVQLISETP
+826 KYIVQLIRETP

-844 IGKGSVTIGG
+844 IEKGSVTIGG
-854 IQLEPEDLVIKKERA
+854 IQLDLEDFIIKKERA
-869 IEGVAVDVIELR
+869 IEGVAADVIELR
-881 EATII
+881 DATII

>member
-1 MAIPKNYEHQYIE
+1 MSIPKNYEHEYVE

-19 TWNADMYRYRGEPRA
+19 MWNADMYRYRGKPDA
-34 DRFIIDTPPPYP
+34 DSFIIDTPPPYP

-63 IARYKRMKGF
+63 VARYKRMKGF

-102 IPRQEFRGLCESLT
+102 IPRYEFRGLCESLT

-131 FSIDWSQEFVTMNP
+131 FSIDWSQEFVTMDP

-159 RNDRIYKSDHP
+159 RGDRIYKSDHP

-180 IAFAEVNYDTRST
+180 IAFAEVNYDSRST
-193 ILYYIVFK
+193 VLYYVIFK
-201 ASDAES
+201 GGDAES

-220 CVAVAVNPHDERHER
+220 CVAIAVNPNDERHER
-235 LIGKSIRT
+235 LIGKKIRT
-243 PLYGEEVPVIGDEAV
+243 PLYDEEVPVIGDEAV

-273 DKQDVRWWKKHSLP
+273 DKQDVRWWKKHNLP

-300 SKYNGVSISEAKERT
+300 SKNNGVSISEAKERI
-315 IGDLLENKL
+315 IGELLENKL
-324 VVKQERVEQNVGIHD
+324 VTKQERIEQNVGIHD
-339 RCKTP
+339 RCETA

-356 IDKDVVLQRAA
+356 IDKDVILQRAA
-367 EIKWIPPYAFYRL
+367 EIQWIPPYAFYRL

-404 AWYCDQCG
+404 AWYCDECE
-412 RVLVADERWLPLDP
+412 RVLVADEGWLPVDP
-426 TEEAPRNECAC
+426 TEEAPRSACAC

-464 WPDAAYQEHFP
+464 WPDAAYREHFP

-489 AFYSILRSDALVGS
+489 AFYSILRSDALAGS

-511 NGMVLGEDGQKMS
+511 NGMVLGEDSQKMS

-529 IIAPESLMEQYGTDA
+529 IIAPESLIEQYGTDA
-544 VRQWAAIGGSIGSD
+544 VRQWAAIGGSVGSD
-558 VPYNTKDLTASARF
+558 VAYNTKDLTASSRF

-580 RFAMIHLSQ
+580 RFAMIHLNQ
-589 GEEPVVYGPKNS
+589 GVEPVIYGPKNS

-618 SSMDHFSFDEALKD
+618 SSLDHFSFDEALKD

-689 INPGEESVHLQAWPE
+689 INPGAESVHVQAWPE

-717 EVTTSAASERVV
+717 EVTFSAASESIV

-735 AVQEAR
+735 AVREAR
-741 HEGEMIKEII
+741 HKGELIKEII

-761 RIALNARIEGVYVYT
+761 RIALNSRIEGVYIYT

-793 DITYRRGE
+793 DITYKRGK

-806 MVTEIRP
+806 MVTEVRP
-813 NLSSLGPRFKSEA
+813 NLGSLGPRFKSEA
-826 KYIVQLISETP
+826 KYIVQLIRETP

-844 IGKGSVTIGG
+844 IEKGSVTIGD
-854 IQLEPEDLVIKKERA
+854 IQLDLEDFIIKKERA
-869 IEGVAVDVIELR
+869 IEGVAADVIELR
-881 EATII
+881 DATII

>member
-1 MAIPKNYEHQYIE
+1 MSIPKNYEHEYVE

-19 TWNADMYRYRGEPRA
+19 MWNADMYRYRGKLDA
-34 DRFIIDTPPPYP
+34 DSFIIDTPPPYP

-63 IARYKRMKGF
+63 VARYKRMKGF

-102 IPRQEFRGLCESLT
+102 IPRYEFRGLCESLT

-131 FSIDWSQEFVTMNP
+131 FSIDWSQEFVTMDP

-159 RNDRIYKSDHP
+159 RGDRIYKSDHP

-180 IAFAEVNYDTRST
+180 IAFAEVNYDSRST
-193 ILYYIVFK
+193 VLYYVIFK
-201 ASDAES
+201 GGDAEA

-220 CVAVAVNPHDERHER
+220 CVAIAVNPNDERHER
-235 LIGKSIRT
+235 LIGKKIRT
-243 PLYGEEVPVIGDEAV
+243 PLYDEEVPVIGDEAV

-273 DKQDVRWWKKHSLP
+273 DKQDVRWWKKHNLP

-300 SKYNGVSISEAKERT
+300 AKNNGVSISEAKERI
-315 IGDLLENKL
+315 IGELLENKL
-324 VVKQERVEQNVGIHD
+324 VTKQERIEQNVGIHD
-339 RCKTP
+339 RCETA

-356 IDKDVVLQRAA
+356 IDKDVILQRAA
-367 EIKWIPPYAFYRL
+367 EIQWIPPYAFYRL

-404 AWYCDQCG
+404 AWYCDECG
-412 RVLVADERWLPLDP
+412 RVLVADEAWLPLDP
-426 TEEAPRNECAC
+426 TEEAPRSACAC

-464 WPDAAYQEHFP
+464 WPDAGYREHFP

-489 AFYSILRSDALVGS
+489 AFYSILRSDALAGS

-511 NGMVLGEDGQKMS
+511 NGMVLGEDSQKMS

-529 IIAPESLMEQYGTDA
+529 IIAPESLIEQYGTDA
-544 VRQWAAIGGSIGSD
+544 VRQWAAIGGSVGSD
-558 VPYNTKDLTASARF
+558 VAYNTKDLTASSRF

-589 GEEPVVYGPKNS
+589 GVEPVIYGPKNS

-618 SSMDHFSFDEALKD
+618 SSLDHFSFDEALKD

-689 INPGEESVHLQAWPE
+689 INPGAESVHVQAWPE

-717 EVTTSAASERVV
+717 EVTFSAASESIV

-735 AVQEAR
+735 AVREAR
-741 HEGEMIKEII
+741 HKGELIKEII
-751 SSVRRWKSEQ
+751 SSIRRWKSEQ
-761 RIALNARIEGVYVYT
+761 RIALNSRIEGVYIYT

-782 GAPDIDNALNA
+782 GALDIDNALNA
-793 DITYRRGE
+793 HITYKRGK

-806 MVTEIRP
+806 MVTEVRP
-813 NLSSLGPRFKSEA
+813 NLGSLGPRFKSEA
-826 KYIVQLISETP
+826 KYIVQLIRETP

-844 IGKGSVTIGG
+844 IEKGSVTIGD
-854 IQLEPEDLVIKKERA
+854 IQLDLEDFIIKKERA
-869 IEGVAVDVIELR
+869 IEGVAADVIELR

>member
-1 MAIPKNYEHQYIE
+1 MSIPKNYEHEYVE

-19 TWNADMYRYRGEPRA
+19 MWNADMYRYRGKPDA
-34 DRFIIDTPPPYP
+34 DSFIIDTPPPYP

-63 IARYKRMKGF
+63 VARYKRMKGF

-102 IPRQEFRGLCESLT
+102 IPRYEFRGLCESLT

-131 FSIDWSQEFVTMNP
+131 FSIDWSQEFVTMDP

-159 RNDRIYKSDHP
+159 RGDRIYKSDHP

-180 IAFAEVNYDTRST
+180 IAFAEVNYDSRST
-193 ILYYIVFK
+193 VLYYVIFK
-201 ASDAES
+201 GGDAES

-220 CVAVAVNPHDERHER
+220 CVAVAVNPSDERHER
-235 LIGKSIRT
+235 LIGKRIRT
-243 PLYGEEVPVIGDEAV
+243 PLYDEEVPVIGDEAV

-273 DKQDVRWWKKHSLP
+273 DKQDVRWWKKHNLP

-300 SKYNGVSISEAKERT
+300 SKNNGVSISEAKERI
-315 IGDLLENKL
+315 IGELLENKL
-324 VVKQERVEQNVGIHD
+324 VTKQERIEQNVGIHD
-339 RCKTP
+339 RCETA

-356 IDKDVVLQRAA
+356 IDKDVILQRAA
-367 EIKWIPPYAFYRL
+367 EIQWIPPYAFYRL

-404 AWYCDQCG
+404 AWYCDECG
-412 RVLVADERWLPLDP
+412 RVLVADEGWLPLDP
-426 TEEAPRNECAC
+426 TEEAPRSACAC
-437 GSSSFTPEYDVL
+437 GSSSFTPEQDVL

-464 WPDAAYQEHFP
+464 WPDAAYREHFP

-489 AFYSILRSDALVGS
+489 AFYSILRSDALAGS
-503 KPWECVVV
+503 KPWEYVVV
-511 NGMVLGEDGQKMS
+511 NGMVLGEDSQKMS

-529 IIAPESLMEQYGTDA
+529 IIAPESLIEQYGTDA
-544 VRQWAAIGGSIGSD
+544 VRQWAAIGGSVGSD
-558 VPYNTKDLTASARF
+558 VAYNTKDLTASSRF

-580 RFAMIHLSQ
+580 RFAMIHLNQ
-589 GEEPVVYGPKNS
+589 GVEPVIYGPKNS

-618 SSMDHFSFDEALKD
+618 SSLDHFSFDEALKD

-689 INPGEESVHLQAWPE
+689 INPGAESVHVQAWPE

-717 EVTTSAASERVV
+717 EVTFSAASESIV

-735 AVQEAR
+735 AVREAR
-741 HEGEMIKEII
+741 HKGELIKEII

-761 RIALNARIEGVYVYT
+761 RIALNSRIEGVYIYT

-782 GAPDIDNALNA
+782 GALDIDNALNA
-793 DITYRRGE
+793 DITYKRGK

-806 MVTEIRP
+806 MVTEVRP
-813 NLSSLGPRFKSEA
+813 NLGSLGPRFKSEA
-826 KYIVQLISETP
+826 KYIVQLIRETP

-844 IGKGSVTIGG
+844 IEKGSVTIGD
-854 IQLEPEDLVIKKERA
+854 IQLDLEDFIIKKERA
-869 IEGVAVDVIELR
+869 IEGVAADVIELR

>member
-1 MAIPKNYEHQYIE
+1 MSIPKNYEHEYVE

-19 TWNADMYRYRGEPRA
+19 MWNADMYRYRGKPDA
-34 DRFIIDTPPPYP
+34 DSFIIDTPPPYP

-63 IARYKRMKGF
+63 VARYKRMKGF

-102 IPRQEFRGLCESLT
+102 IPRYEFRGLCESLT

-131 FSIDWSQEFVTMNP
+131 FSIDWSQEFVTMDP

-159 RNDRIYKSDHP
+159 RGDRIYKSDHP

-180 IAFAEVNYDTRST
+180 IAFAEVNYDSRST
-193 ILYYIVFK
+193 VLYYVIFK
-201 ASDAES
+201 GGDAES

-220 CVAVAVNPHDERHER
+220 CVAIAVNPNDERHER
-235 LIGKSIRT
+235 LIGKKIRT
-243 PLYGEEVPVIGDEAV
+243 PLYDEEVPVIGDEAV

-273 DKQDVRWWKKHSLP
+273 DKQDVRWWKKHNLP

-300 SKYNGVSISEAKERT
+300 AKNNGVSISEAKERI
-315 IGDLLENKL
+315 IGELLENKL
-324 VVKQERVEQNVGIHD
+324 VTKQERIEQNVGIHD
-339 RCKTP
+339 RCETA

-356 IDKDVVLQRAA
+356 IDKDVILQRAA
-367 EIKWIPPYAFYRL
+367 EIQWIPPYAFYRL

-404 AWYCDQCG
+404 AWYCDECE
-412 RVLVADERWLPLDP
+412 RVLVADEGWLPVDP
-426 TEEAPRNECAC
+426 TEEAPRSACAC

-464 WPDAAYQEHFP
+464 WPDAAYREHFP

-489 AFYSILRSDALVGS
+489 AFYSILRSDALAGS

-511 NGMVLGEDGQKMS
+511 NGMVLGEDSQKMS

-529 IIAPESLMEQYGTDA
+529 IIAPESLIEQYGTDA
-544 VRQWAAIGGSIGSD
+544 VRQWAAIGGSVGSD
-558 VPYNTKDLTASARF
+558 VAYNTKDLTASSRF

-580 RFAMIHLSQ
+580 RFAMIHLNQ
-589 GEEPVVYGPKNS
+589 GVEPVIYGPKNS

-618 SSMDHFSFDEALKD
+618 SSLDHFSFDEALKD

-679 PFFAEELFSH
+679 PFFAEELFSR
-689 INPGEESVHLQAWPE
+689 INPGAESVHVQAWPE

-717 EVTTSAASERVV
+717 EVTFSAASESIV

-735 AVQEAR
+735 AVREAR
-741 HEGEMIKEII
+741 HKGELIKEII
-751 SSVRRWKSEQ
+751 SSIRRWKSEQ
-761 RIALNARIEGVYVYT
+761 RIALNSRIEGVYIYT

-782 GAPDIDNALNA
+782 GALDIDNALNA
-793 DITYRRGE
+793 HITYKRGK

-806 MVTEIRP
+806 MVTEVRP
-813 NLSSLGPRFKSEA
+813 NLGSLGPRFKSEA
-826 KYIVQLISETP
+826 KYIVQLIRETP

-844 IGKGSVTIGG
+844 IEKGSVTIGG
-854 IQLEPEDLVIKKERA
+854 IQLDLEDFIIKKERA
-869 IEGVAVDVIELR
+869 IEGVAADVIELR

>member
-1 MAIPKNYEHQYIE
+1 MSIPKNYEHEYVE

-19 TWNADMYRYRGEPRA
+19 MWNADMYRYRGKPDA
-34 DRFIIDTPPPYP
+34 DSFIIDTPPPYP

-63 IARYKRMKGF
+63 VARYKRMKGF

-102 IPRQEFRGLCESLT
+102 IPRYEFRGLCESLT

-131 FSIDWSQEFVTMNP
+131 FSIDWSQEFVTMDP

-159 RNDRIYKSDHP
+159 RGDRIYKSDHP

-180 IAFAEVNYDTRST
+180 IAFAEVNYDSRST
-193 ILYYIVFK
+193 VLYYVIFK
-201 ASDAES
+201 GGDAES

-220 CVAVAVNPHDERHER
+220 CVAIAVNPNDERHER
-235 LIGKSIRT
+235 LIGKKIRT
-243 PLYGEEVPVIGDEAV
+243 PLYDEEVPVIGDEAV

-273 DKQDVRWWKKHSLP
+273 DKQDVRWWKKHNLP

-300 SKYNGVSISEAKERT
+300 SRNNGVSISEAKERI
-315 IGDLLENKL
+315 IGELLENKL
-324 VVKQERVEQNVGIHD
+324 VTKQERIEQNVGIHD
-339 RCKTP
+339 RCETA

-356 IDKDVVLQRAA
+356 IDKDVILQRAA
-367 EIKWIPPYAFYRL
+367 EIQWIPPYAFYRL

-404 AWYCDQCG
+404 AWYCDECE
-412 RVLVADERWLPLDP
+412 RVLVADEGWLPVDP
-426 TEEAPRNECAC
+426 TEEAPRSACAC

-464 WPDAAYQEHFP
+464 WPDAAYREHFP

-489 AFYSILRSDALVGS
+489 AFYSILRSDALAGS

-511 NGMVLGEDGQKMS
+511 NGMVLGEDSQKMS

-529 IIAPESLMEQYGTDA
+529 IIAPESLIEQYGTDA
-544 VRQWAAIGGSIGSD
+544 VRQWAAIGGSVGSD
-558 VPYNTKDLTASARF
+558 VAYNTKDLTASSRF

-580 RFAMIHLSQ
+580 RFAMIHLNQ
-589 GEEPVVYGPKNS
+589 GVEPVIYGPKNS

-618 SSMDHFSFDEALKD
+618 SSLDHFSFDEALKD

-679 PFFAEELFSH
+679 PFFAEELFSR
-689 INPGEESVHLQAWPE
+689 INPGAESVHVQAWPE

-717 EVTTSAASERVV
+717 EVTFSAASESIV

-735 AVQEAR
+735 AVREAR
-741 HEGEMIKEII
+741 HKGELIKEII

-761 RIALNARIEGVYVYT
+761 RIALNSRIEGVYIYT

-793 DITYRRGE
+793 DITYKRGK

-806 MVTEIRP
+806 MVTEVRP
-813 NLSSLGPRFKSEA
+813 NLGSLGPRFKSEA
-826 KYIVQLISETP
+826 KYIVQLIRETP

-844 IGKGSVTIGG
+844 IEKGSVTIGG
-854 IQLEPEDLVIKKERA
+854 IQLDLEDFIIKKERA
-869 IEGVAVDVIELR
+869 IEGVAADVIELR

>member
-1 MAIPKNYEHQYIE
+1 MAIPKNYEHEYIE

-19 TWNADMYRYRGEPRA
+19 TWNPDMYRYRGEPCA
-34 DRFIIDTPPPYP
+34 DHFIIDTPPPYP

-102 IPRQEFRGLCESLT
+102 IPRNEFRGLCQSLT

-131 FSIDWSQEFVTMNP
+131 FSIDWSQEFVTMDP

-159 RNDRIYKSDHP
+159 HDDRIYKSDHP

-193 ILYYIVFK
+193 SLYYIVFK
-201 ASDAES
+201 GIDAES

-220 CVAVAVNPHDERHER
+220 CVAVAVNPHDKRHER

-243 PLYGEEVPVIGDEAV
+243 PLYDEEVPVIGDEAV
-258 DPAFGTGAVMICTFG
+258 DPAFGTGVVMICTFG
-273 DKQDVRWWKKHSLP
+273 DKQDVRWWKKHNLP

-300 SKYNGVSISEAKERT
+300 SKYDGVSISEAKERI
-315 IGDLLENKL
+315 IGELLENKL
-324 VVKQERVEQNVGIHD
+324 VTKQEHVEQNVGIHD
-339 RCKTP
+339 RCQTP

-356 IDKDVVLQRAA
+356 IDKDVILQRAA
-367 EIKWIPPYAFYRL
+367 EIQWIPQYAFYRL

-397 IFATPIP
+397 VFATPIP
-404 AWYCDQCG
+404 AWYCDRCG
-412 RVLVADERWLPLDP
+412 RVLVADEHWLPLDP

-503 KPWECVVV
+503 KPWERVVV

-529 IIAPESLMEQYGTDA
+529 FIAPESVIKQYGTDA
-544 VRQWAAIGGSIGSD
+544 VRQWAAIGGSVGSD
-558 VPYNTKDLTASARF
+558 VPYNTKDLKASSRF

-589 GEEPVVYGPKNS
+589 GAETVVFGSKNS

-658 YSVAA
+658 YSIAA

-689 INPGEESVHLQAWPE
+689 INPGEGSVHLQAWPE
-704 FNIKLQESIAGEP
+704 FNIKLQESIAAES
-717 EVTTSAASERVV
+717 EFACSAASESVV

-741 HEGEMIKEII
+741 HTGELMKEII

-776 DCDLAD
+776 DCDIAD
-782 GAPDIDNALNA
+782 GASDIDNALNA
-793 DITYRRGE
+793 DITYKRGE

-813 NLSSLGPRFKSEA
+813 NLGSLGPRFKSEA

-837 AQEIADQ
+837 AQEIADE

-854 IQLEPEDLVIKKERA
+854 IQLEPEDFVIRKERA
-869 IEGVAVDVIELR
+869 VEGVAADVIELR

>member
-1 MAIPKNYEHQYIE
+1 MSIPKNYEHEYVE

-19 TWNADMYRYRGEPRA
+19 MWNADMYRYRGKPDA
-34 DRFIIDTPPPYP
+34 DSFIIDTPPPYP

-63 IARYKRMKGF
+63 VARYKRMKGF

-102 IPRQEFRGLCESLT
+102 IPRYEFRGLCESLT

-131 FSIDWSQEFVTMNP
+131 FSIDWSQEFVTMDP

-159 RNDRIYKSDHP
+159 RGDRIYKSDHP

-180 IAFAEVNYDTRST
+180 IAFAEVNYDSRST
-193 ILYYIVFK
+193 VLYYVIFK
-201 ASDAES
+201 GGDAES

-220 CVAVAVNPHDERHER
+220 CVAIAVNPNDERHER
-235 LIGKSIRT
+235 LIGKKIRT
-243 PLYGEEVPVIGDEAV
+243 PLYDEEVPVIGDEAV

-273 DKQDVRWWKKHSLP
+273 DKQDVRWWKKHNLP

-300 SKYNGVSISEAKERT
+300 SRNNGVSISEAKERI
-315 IGDLLENKL
+315 IGELLENKL
-324 VVKQERVEQNVGIHD
+324 VTKQERIEQNVGIHD
-339 RCKTP
+339 RCETA

-356 IDKDVVLQRAA
+356 IDKDVILQRAA
-367 EIKWIPPYAFYRL
+367 EIQWIPPYAFYRL

-404 AWYCDQCG
+404 AWYCDECE
-412 RVLVADERWLPLDP
+412 RVLVADEGWLPVDP
-426 TEEAPRNECAC
+426 TEEAPRSACAC

-464 WPDAAYQEHFP
+464 WPDAAYREHFP

-489 AFYSILRSDALVGS
+489 AFYSILRSDALAGS
-503 KPWECVVV
+503 KPWEYVVG
-511 NGMVLGEDGQKMS
+511 NGMVLGEDSQKMS

-529 IIAPESLMEQYGTDA
+529 IIAPESLIEQYGTDA
-544 VRQWAAIGGSIGSD
+544 VRQWAAIGGSVGSD
-558 VPYNTKDLTASARF
+558 VAYNTKDLTASSRF

-580 RFAMIHLSQ
+580 RFAMIHLNQ
-589 GEEPVVYGPKNS
+589 GVEPVIYGPKNS

-618 SSMDHFSFDEALKD
+618 SSLDHFSFDEALKD

-679 PFFAEELFSH
+679 PFFAEELFSR
-689 INPGEESVHLQAWPE
+689 INPGAESVHVQAWPE

-717 EVTTSAASERVV
+717 EVTFSAASESIV

-735 AVQEAR
+735 AVREAR
-741 HEGEMIKEII
+741 HKGELIKEII

-761 RIALNARIEGVYVYT
+761 RIALNSRIEGVYIYT

-793 DITYRRGE
+793 DITYKRGK

-806 MVTEIRP
+806 MVTEVRP
-813 NLSSLGPRFKSEA
+813 NLGSLGPRFKSEA
-826 KYIVQLISETP
+826 KYIVQLIRETP

-844 IGKGSVTIGG
+844 IEKGSVTIGG
-854 IQLEPEDLVIKKERA
+854 IQLDLEDFIIKKERA
-869 IEGVAVDVIELR
+869 IEGVAADVIELR